1 MSTSERARPREGRD
15 LFKTSELL
23 PEYVCLHKISYE
35 AINASDIPEGAPC
48 QREARNSFSDR
59 ILVGYGVPL

>member
-1 MSTSERARPREGRD
+1 MSTPERARPGEGRD
-15 LFKTSELL
+15 LFRTIELL
-23 PEYVCLHKISYE
+23 PAYVCLHKKPYG

-48 QREARNSFSDR
+48 QREARNLLSDR